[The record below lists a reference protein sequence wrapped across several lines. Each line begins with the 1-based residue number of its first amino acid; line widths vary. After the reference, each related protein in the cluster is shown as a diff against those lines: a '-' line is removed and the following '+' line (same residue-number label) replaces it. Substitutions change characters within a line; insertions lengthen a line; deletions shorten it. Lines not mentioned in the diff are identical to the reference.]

1 METTQTKVL
10 KALKTNGRISST
22 KDTPEEE
29 SVIIDKLEAFGLI
42 QNHRKYSYKPT
53 QRFHQFSEELI
64 ATQTPIENFQ
74 FKEDKISHNTYNTTI
89 NAERIGQFAQG
100 SGIFHFDQINV
111 DAIQR
116 TLEEVLNPDQLNEIK
131 EIINKKDGN
140 HLFSKLKSF
149 GSDVLA
155 SVVSGILTSP
165 GIYS

>member
-10 KALKTNGRISST
+10 KSLKDNSIISTS
-22 KDTPEEE
+22 KDTPEKE
-29 SVIIDKLEAFGLI
+29 SDVIDKLEAFEVI
-42 QNHRKYSYKPT
+42 VKHTKYSYKPT
-53 QRFHQFSEELI
+53 KLFYQYSDELI

-74 FKEDKISHNTYNTTI
+74 FKEDTVSHNTYNTTI

-100 SGIFHFDQINV
+100 SGVFHFDQINV

-116 TLEEVLNPDQLNEIK
+116 TLEEVLNQDQLNEIK
-131 EIINKKDGN
+131 DIIDKKDGN
-140 HLFSKLKSF
+140 QLFRKLKSF

-155 SVVSGILTSP
+155 NVVSGILTNP